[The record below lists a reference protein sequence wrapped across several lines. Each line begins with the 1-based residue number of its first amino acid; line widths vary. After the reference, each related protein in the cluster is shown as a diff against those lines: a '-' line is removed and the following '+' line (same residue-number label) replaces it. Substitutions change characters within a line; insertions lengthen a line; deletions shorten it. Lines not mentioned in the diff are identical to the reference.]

1 MVARWNGFYARM
13 KKFRYEGAQVCF
25 CIKVI
30 VSNLR
35 LAFQAFETALQV
47 YVNIAYKQYPLS
59 LSVKPLHPGVL
70 NQAEV

>member
-35 LAFQAFETALQV
+35 LANLAFEAALQV
-47 YVNIAYKQYPLS
+47 YASLAYKQWSLS
-59 LSVKPLHPGVL
+59 LSGTPLHSSVL